1 MNERYG
7 LKPGQRVGAVV
18 LAGGLARRMGGQDK
32 GLVSLAGQPMI
43 SYATRTLA
51 PLVDSLV
58 INANRNQQAY
68 EQLGLPVISDR
79 REGHLGPLSGLSS
92 ALHAMD
98 TDYVFMCPC
107 DSPFIQGELFA
118 ALLSTCLSS
127 DSDVAVPHDGQRLQP
142 VFCLVHRRVED
153 SLNAFLDA
161 GERKIDRWFE
171 QLAMSVVP
179 AEPYANSFLNIN
191 TEEERLAAEKGMHA

>member
-1 MNERYG
+1 MSERYG
-7 LKPGQRVGAVV
+7 LGPEQRVGAVV

-32 GLVSLAGQPMI
+32 GLITLAGKPMI
-43 SYATRTLA
+43 SYTTRTLA
-51 PLVDSLV
+51 PWVDALV
-58 INANRNQQAY
+58 INANRNQAAY
-68 EQLGLPVISDR
+68 EQLGLPVIADR

-98 TDYVFMCPC
+98 TDYLFMCPC

-118 ALLSTCLSS
+118 ALMSRCVSD

-179 AEPYANSFLNIN
+179 AEQYARSFLNIN
-191 TEEERLAAEKGMHA
+191 TEEERLAAERGMQS